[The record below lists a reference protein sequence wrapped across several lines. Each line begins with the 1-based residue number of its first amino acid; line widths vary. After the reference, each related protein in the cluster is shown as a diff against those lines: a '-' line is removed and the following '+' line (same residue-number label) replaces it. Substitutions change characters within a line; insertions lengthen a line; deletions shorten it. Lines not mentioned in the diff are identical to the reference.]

1 MGSEMCI
8 RDSVH
13 SDKTQYI
20 LITHRRGTME
30 RADTLYGVTM
40 RKKGISEYIRLDISE
55 LEEKMKEY
63 A

>member
-1 MGSEMCI
+1 
-8 RDSVH
+8 
-13 SDKTQYI
+13 
-20 LITHRRGTME
+20 ME